1 MKSKDSWLQDI
12 LRTTPILS
20 RTGYELVR
28 TVCAD
33 NPTLAP
39 QIVEDLLQQ
48 REPYYQL
55 LGLYGITLLAS
66 PTWEPLLLKLTHHT
80 DPEVKNSALRALGVV
95 GTKSSIHHLLTLA
108 RQEYDGAL
116 WALKKLMVRFPEYAA
131 QIFDLAEQLLLSE
144 NAQVREQAAA
154 IIVKLGKIQEVEE
167 ALLQSAERFADE
179 FTLDAL
185 KRASEA
191 ILPRLKKLKTRFTQE
206 GAEYQDIVRT
216 IDALEERHKA
226 LVPEIA

>member
-12 LRTTPILS
+12 FCTAPPSAR
-20 RTGYELVR
+20 RGYELVR

-66 PTWEPLLLKLTHHT
+66 PTWESLVLKQIQHN
-80 DPEVKNSALRALGVV
+80 DPEVKNSALRALGFV
-95 GTKSSIHHLLTLA
+95 GTRSSIHHLLAFA
-108 RQEYDGAL
+108 RQGHDGAL
-116 WALKKLMVRFPEYAA
+116 WALKKLMAGFPEYAA
-131 QIFDLAEQLLLSE
+131 QFFDLAEQLLQSE
-144 NAQVREQAAA
+144 NARVREQAAA
-154 IIVKLGKIQEVEE
+154 IIVKLGKAQEAE
-167 ALLQSAERFADE
+167 AALVKSAERFADE

-185 KRASEA
+185 KGASTA
-191 ILPRLKKLKTRFTQE
+191 TLPRLKKLKARFTPE